1 MQVSDEEVTKL
12 VSNSLQSMRNIFP
25 EFDQFSFTPRTIPDS
40 DSGGRHSNFTYFP
53 LRVSANCIYKKLDI
67 IYIVLPVVAMF
78 GMFED
83 LGMISRWRIARDSL
97 ARFILLVRRG
107 YR

>member
-1 MQVSDEEVTKL
+1 ML
-12 VSNSLQSMRNIFP
+12 
-25 EFDQFSFTPRTIPDS
+25 
-40 DSGGRHSNFTYFP
+40 
-53 LRVSANCIYKKLDI
+53 A
-67 IYIVLPVVAMF
+67 VVAMF

>member
-1 MQVSDEEVTKL
+1 M
-12 VSNSLQSMRNIFP
+12 SNSLQSIRNIFP
-25 EFDQFSFTPRTIPDS
+25 EFDQFSFSPRKISDN
-40 DSGGRHSNFTYFP
+40 DSGSFDLLVFTINEWQI
-53 LRVSANCIYKKLDI
+53 LS
-67 IYIVLPVVAMF
+67 VVAMF

-83 LGMISRWRIARDSL
+83 LGMISRFRIARDSL

>member
-1 MQVSDEEVTKL
+1 MSDEEVTKL

-40 DSGGRHSNFTYFP
+40 DSGGPHSNFIFCTSSFWRLY
-53 LRVSANCIYKKLDI
+53 ILDI